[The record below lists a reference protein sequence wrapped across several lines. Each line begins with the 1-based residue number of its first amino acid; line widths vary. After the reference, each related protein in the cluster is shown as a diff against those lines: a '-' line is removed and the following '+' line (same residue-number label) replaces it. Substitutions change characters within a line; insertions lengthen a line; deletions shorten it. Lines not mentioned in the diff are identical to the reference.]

1 MADIVKVELDI
12 STLNPANEAELAE
25 IIRTMGYYVENS
37 EEGYIDVYPRA
48 NQDMLTKV
56 YSVEQPI
63 FDLMRKCGYE
73 VKRVCFQGEF
83 TSSYVVFIDA
93 KDRGE

>member
-1 MADIVKVELDI
+1 MPDIVKAELDI
-12 STLNPANEAELAE
+12 STLNPENEKELTE
-25 IIRTMGYYVENS
+25 IVRTMGYYVENS

-48 NQDMLTKV
+48 NQGVLTKV
-56 YSVEQPI
+56 YSVEQPV

-73 VKRVCFQGEF
+73 VKRVCFMGEF

-93 KDRGE
+93 KERE

>member
-1 MADIVKVELDI
+1 MPDIVKAELDI
-12 STLNPANEAELAE
+12 STLNPENEKELTE
-25 IIRTMGYYVENS
+25 IVRTMGYYVENS

-48 NQDMLTKV
+48 NQGVLTKV
-56 YSVEQPI
+56 YSVEQPV

-73 VKRVCFQGEF
+73 VKRVCFMGEF

>member
-1 MADIVKVELDI
+1 MTDIVKGELDI

-48 NQDMLTKV
+48 NQGILTKV

-93 KDRGE
+93 KERE